1 MSRNRL
7 KHSHS
12 LHWMGVLKWIL
23 IVGLLSVLGLV
34 YMLGKNQ
41 NLHLAQET
49 YRLQEQLDAINQRN
63 DELNFELNRM
73 KSPSALVRRLAL
85 MHSTLVRLD
94 QMAASVVPMDSSTR
108 MRLERIEMV
117 PPASSNVNYSTT
129 PSVNL
134 NPPVAATGAAAD
146 SAPPPPVNP

>member
-7 KHSHS
+7 KNSHS

-23 IVGLLSVLGLV
+23 ILGLLAVLGLV

-49 YRLQEQLDAINQRN
+49 YRLQEQLDAIKLRN
-63 DELNFELNRM
+63 DQLNFDLNVM
-73 KSPSALVRRLAL
+73 KSDTALERRLAQ

-94 QMAASVVPMDSSTR
+94 QMMAGSVVSMEQTSTR
-108 MRLERIEMV
+108 MRLERMETM
-117 PPASSNVNYSTT
+117 PGAEVNLSTT
-129 PSVNL
+129 SAVNL
-134 NPPVAATGAAAD
+134 NPPVASAAEGAA
-146 SAPPPPVNP
+146 PPQPR

>member
-7 KHSHS
+7 RHGHS

-23 IVGLLSVLGLV
+23 IVGLLSILGLV

-49 YRLQEQLDAINQRN
+49 YRLQEQLDAINLRN
-63 DELNFELNRM
+63 DQLNFDLNRM
-73 KSPSALVRRLAL
+73 KSPAALVRRLAQ

-94 QMAASVVPMDSSTR
+94 QMAANVVPMDQSGTR
-108 MRLERIEMV
+108 MRLERIGTI
-117 PPASSNVNYSTT
+117 PNSGLNPF
-129 PSVNL
+129 
-134 NPPVAATGAAAD
+134 NPPVASTSETAAA
-146 SAPPPPVNP
+146 SPPANQ

>member
-7 KHSHS
+7 RHSHS

-63 DELNFELNRM
+63 DQLNFDLYRM
-73 KSPSALVRRLAL
+73 KSPAALARRLTL

-94 QMAASVVPMDSSTR
+94 QMAAGSVVSMEQNGTR
-108 MRLERIEMV
+108 MRLEGIGTV
-117 PPASSNVNYSTT
+117 PDSDINLSTT
-129 PSVNL
+129 HSLNL
-134 NPPVAATGAAAD
+134 PPVASTEGAGA
-146 SAPPPPVNP
+146 SSQPR